1 LEAADELVLDAPE
14 PLDVTV
20 LGGDRGPLG
29 TEKLLVGSGRWALVG
44 HVGESSDELARAP
57 AERCADLPRHM
68 DEPGAVQTVV
78 AMADHPTPTQP
89 DENEPAGADAQQV
102 QDAPAETT
110 EPRAAEQSA
119 AEEAPP
125 SEAIIAD
132 ATAPVGSAEAV
143 EPPAEA
149 QPPAAEQPAPPAAEA
164 EHPTPAAEAE
174 QSAPAAAAEQPA
186 PPAADA
192 EQPTPAADA
201 EQPTPAAAE
210 QSTPTD
216 DSAGKPARGKGKPRR
231 DRPRRDR
238 GPKRDRPP
246 RQPQQR
252 ASGPLPFQELRDAA
266 TAVIELFGA
275 RQALRDAFAALGE
288 KERRDLA
295 RLVAEDGDWRVR
307 ARNIAAGSLGAGRV
321 GKALAAQQISM
332 SRVEDL
338 WTLTLSK
345 EEAAERQARIR
356 NARRRDERR
365 AQRDAERDQRSD
377 RVSRADLEKAQDG
390 RVGAQ
395 IRIVVGG
402 TGRDRRRRVD
412 EEEKDQPKQ
421 GSDLLDRLGY

>member
-1 LEAADELVLDAPE
+1 MADETNPTEPDETSGQAAQEAA
-14 PLDVTV
+14 
-20 LGGDRGPLG
+20 
-29 TEKLLVGSGRWALVG
+29 TE
-44 HVGESSDELARAP
+44 
-57 AERCADLPRHM
+57 
-68 DEPGAVQTVV
+68 
-78 AMADHPTPTQP
+78 HPPPT
-89 DENEPAGADAQQV
+89 E
-102 QDAPAETT
+102 
-110 EPRAAEQSA
+110 AAEQPA
-119 AEEAPP
+119 PNAEQ
-125 SEAIIAD
+125 
-132 ATAPVGSAEAV
+132 
-143 EPPAEA
+143 PA
-149 QPPAAEQPAPPAAEA
+149 PAAEQPAPAEPPAAE
-164 EHPTPAAEAE
+164 TPAAEPP
-174 QSAPAAAAEQPA
+174 APAAEQPA
-186 PPAADA
+186 PAA
-192 EQPTPAADA
+192 EQPAPAEPPAAEPPAPAA
-201 EQPTPAAAE
+201 EQPAPAAE
-210 QSTPTD
+210 QAASEEAAPSMPEPPPAEAAAPAAEQTASEGPAPAP
-216 DSAGKPARGKGKPRR
+216 AGARGAERPRGKKPRR

-238 GPKRDRPP
+238 APGQGQGRDRPRRDRPP

-266 TAVIELFGA
+266 TSVIDLFGA

-295 RLVAEDGDWRVR
+295 RLVADDGDWRVR

-332 SRVEDL
+332 ARVEDL

-395 IRIVVGG
+395 IRIVIGG
-402 TGRDRRRRVD
+402 TSSNDRRRK
-412 EEEKDQPKQ
+412 EEDDDKTGRKQ

>member
-1 LEAADELVLDAPE
+1 
-14 PLDVTV
+14 
-20 LGGDRGPLG
+20 
-29 TEKLLVGSGRWALVG
+29 
-44 HVGESSDELARAP
+44 
-57 AERCADLPRHM
+57 
-68 DEPGAVQTVV
+68 
-78 AMADHPTPTQP
+78 MADHPTPTPP
-89 DENEPAGADAQQV
+89 DENEPAGAGAQEV
-102 QDAPAETT
+102 QDAPAEAV

-119 AEEAPP
+119 AQEAPP
-125 SEAIIAD
+125 SEAIVAD

-143 EPPAEA
+143 EPPAA
-149 QPPAAEQPAPPAAEA
+149 DQPPAAAEPAAEAEQPAPEAEQPAPEAAEQPAPE
-164 EHPTPAAEAE
+164 
-174 QSAPAAAAEQPA
+174 AAEQPA
-186 PPAADA
+186 PAGAEAAAGTA
-192 EQPTPAADA
+192 EQPAG
-201 EQPTPAAAE
+201 
-210 QSTPTD
+210 
-216 DSAGKPARGKGKPRR
+216 DSGGKPARGKGKPRR

-238 GPKRDRPP
+238 GPRRDRPP

-412 EEEKDQPKQ
+412 EDEKDQSKQ

>member
-1 LEAADELVLDAPE
+1 MADETNP
-14 PLDVTV
+14 
-20 LGGDRGPLG
+20 
-29 TEKLLVGSGRWALVG
+29 TE
-44 HVGESSDELARAP
+44 
-57 AERCADLPRHM
+57 
-68 DEPGAVQTVV
+68 
-78 AMADHPTPTQP
+78 P
-89 DENEPAGADAQQV
+89 DETSGQ
-102 QDAPAETT
+102 
-110 EPRAAEQSA
+110 AAEQA
-119 AEEAPP
+119 AADEAPP
-125 SEAIIAD
+125 SEAVITD
-132 ATAPVGSAEAV
+132 ATAPVGS
-143 EPPAEA
+143 PAA
-149 QPPAAEQPAPPAAEA
+149 TDPDPKPPAAEQPAP
-164 EHPTPAAEAE
+164 
-174 QSAPAAAAEQPA
+174 AAEQPA
-186 PPAADA
+186 PAAEPPAGEQPAPAAEPPAPAAEQPAPAADA
-192 EQPTPAADA
+192 PPGPGEETAPTQQPAPAGRDA
-201 EQPTPAAAE
+201 P
-210 QSTPTD
+210 
-216 DSAGKPARGKGKPRR
+216 RGKKGRR

-238 GPKRDRPP
+238 GQGQGQGQGQGRPRRDRPP

-266 TAVIELFGA
+266 TSVVDLFGA

-295 RLVAEDGDWRVR
+295 RLVADDGDWRVR

-332 SRVEDL
+332 ARVEDL

-395 IRIVVGG
+395 IRIVIGG
-402 TGRDRRRRVD
+402 TSSNDRRRK
-412 EEEKDQPKQ
+412 EEDDDKTERKQ